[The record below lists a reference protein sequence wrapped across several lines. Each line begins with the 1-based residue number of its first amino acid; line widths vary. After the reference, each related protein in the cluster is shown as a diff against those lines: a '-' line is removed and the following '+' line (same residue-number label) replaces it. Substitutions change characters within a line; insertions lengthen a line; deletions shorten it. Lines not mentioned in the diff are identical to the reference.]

1 MTATARTRSV
11 PVVQVISPERL
22 CERLSELGSAATA
35 PPAQT
40 AQPAEIGAAFRPASE
55 PRVVASGN
63 LATPHQLLEALDGAL
78 ERYRLFMLAAHEL
91 PPLRAGVIYETPFV
105 GPAMR
110 EAGAQLDY
118 LPMRL
123 SLVPRLFATMRA
135 PDAVLLHTSTPRA
148 GRVSLGIEVNV
159 LLAAVEQVRSRGG
172 LVVAQLNPR
181 MPYTHGDGE
190 LDEELIDIA
199 IEVDREL
206 PCAPAGGNHHEH
218 AVAIAEQ
225 VAALVEDG
233 ATLQLGIGQVPDA
246 TLHALRSRQ
255 GLRVWSEMIS
265 DGVMELERRGAL
277 ESESGREI
285 VCSFMFGSRELY
297 EWVDGN
303 PRVRMV
309 RTETS
314 NDPARIAAQRQMTSI
329 NTALQVDLHDQ
340 AGASHINGRL
350 YSGFGGQPDFVGGA
364 LHSPGG
370 HAVIALRSW
379 HDPSGT
385 STIVPRLRDPATSY
399 QHSAVVTEHGCAH
412 VFGRSERA
420 QARLLIERA
429 AHPDAREWLREAN
442 ETMPGPSGDGSGS
455 SNGEATQRQTPGV
468 GGELDGVGTLVK
480 G

>member
-1 MTATARTRSV
+1 V
-11 PVVQVISPERL
+11 PGVQVISLERL
-22 CERLSELGSAATA
+22 RERLSELGSSGPA
-35 PPAQT
+35 P
-40 AQPAEIGAAFRPASE
+40 E

-63 LATPHQLLEALDGAL
+63 LATPRSLLEALDGAI
-78 ERYRLFMLAAHEL
+78 ERYRLFMLASHEL
-91 PPLRAGVIYETPFV
+91 PQLREGVIYETPFV

-135 PDAVLLHTSTPRA
+135 PDAVLLHTSTPHA

-159 LLAAVEQVRSRGG
+159 LAAAVEHVRSRGG
-172 LVVAQLNPR
+172 LVVAQMNRR
-181 MPYTHGDGE
+181 MPYTYGDGE
-190 LDEELIDIA
+190 LDEELIDCA
-199 IEVDREL
+199 IEVDEEL
-206 PCAPAGGNHHEH
+206 PCPPPGADPHEH
-218 AVAIAEQ
+218 AVAIAEL
-225 VAALVEDG
+225 VAALVDDG

-246 TLHALRSRQ
+246 TLRALRSRR

-277 ESESGREI
+277 ESEREI
-285 VCSFMFGSRELY
+285 VCSFMFGSGELY

-314 NDPARIAAQRQMTSI
+314 NDPSRIAAQRQMTSI

-340 AGASHINGRL
+340 AGASHIDGRL

-379 HDPSGT
+379 HERSGS
-385 STIVPRLRDPATSY
+385 STIVPRLGDPATSF

-420 QARLLIERA
+420 QAQLLIEQV
-429 AHPDAREWLREAN
+429 AHPDAREWL
-442 ETMPGPSGDGSGS
+442 
-455 SNGEATQRQTPGV
+455 GEAMQGQAPRASGKLDRV
-468 GGELDGVGTLVK
+468 GALVES
-480 G
+480 